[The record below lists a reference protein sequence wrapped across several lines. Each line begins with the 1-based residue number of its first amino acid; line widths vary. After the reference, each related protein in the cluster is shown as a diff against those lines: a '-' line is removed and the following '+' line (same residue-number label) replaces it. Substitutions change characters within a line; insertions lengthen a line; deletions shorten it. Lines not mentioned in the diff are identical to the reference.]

1 MKIVVLDGYVLN
13 PGDISWEAVEAQGD
27 FTVYDRTPADKVVA
41 RIGDAEAVITHK
53 VKFTADVLAKVP
65 SVKYIGVLSTGYDV
79 IDTKAAKE
87 RGIVVTNVPGYST
100 NSVAQMVFALLLE
113 ACLHVG
119 HHSDTVHDGKWSRSP
134 DFAYWDYPLIE
145 IHGKTLGLVGFG
157 QIGQAVAAIGQAF
170 GMTVLVHNRTVKKEF
185 ESDRLRFA
193 SLEDVLAKSDI
204 VSLHVPLV
212 DSNKGMINA
221 DAIQSMKDGA
231 ILINTA
237 RGPLVVEADV
247 AVALASGKLAAYCAD
262 VASIEPLPADSP
274 LRTAKNAILTPHIAW
289 APREARLRLMDIT
302 AKNLAAFREGKPVNV
317 VNP

>member
-1 MKIVVLDGYVLN
+1 MKIVVLDGYVVN

-41 RIGDAEAVITHK
+41 RVGDAEVVITHK
-53 VKFTADVLAKVP
+53 VVFTADVLAKVP
-65 SVKYIGVLSTGYDV
+65 SVKYIGVLSTGYDL

-119 HHSDTVHDGKWSRSP
+119 HHSDTIHAGKWSRSP
-134 DFAYWDYPLIE
+134 DFAYWDYPLVE
-145 IHGKTLGLVGFG
+145 IFGKTIGLVGFG
-157 QIGQAVAAIGQAF
+157 QIGQAVATIAQAF
-170 GMTVLVHNRTVKKEF
+170 GMTVLVHNRTVKTEF
-185 ESDRLRFA
+185 ESERLRFV
-193 SLEDVLAKSDI
+193 SQGELLAESDI

-212 DSNKGMINA
+212 DTNKGMINSG
-221 DAIQSMKDGA
+221 AIQAMKDGA

-247 AVALASGKLAAYCAD
+247 AAALNAGKLAAYCAD
-262 VASIEPLPADSP
+262 VASKEPLPADNP
-274 LRTAKNAILTPHIAW
+274 LLTAKNAILTPHIAW

-302 AKNLAAFREGKPVNV
+302 ATNLAAYRAGKPVNV